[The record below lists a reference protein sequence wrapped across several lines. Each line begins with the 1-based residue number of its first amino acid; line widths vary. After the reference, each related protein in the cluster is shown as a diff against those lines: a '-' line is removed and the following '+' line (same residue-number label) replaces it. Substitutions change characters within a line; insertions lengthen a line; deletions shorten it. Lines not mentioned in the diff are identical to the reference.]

1 MGLFKKKGGKSGL
14 GKFIDKNFVH
24 TRVPSQSG
32 GTAVPG
38 GMSREKAEQYRIE
51 AEHRQNI
58 EKKTT
63 DSGELMIAVTS
74 TLGDSRPPHQQS
86 KKSKDKQHRKHKR
99 DKFFAHVGKA
109 AKKAVSKKGAVGK
122 MFTKT
127 GVFGKDG
134 VLAGKDGVLEKAFS
148 KDGVLDKAFSPI
160 VDLEGKLAGG
170 AGDLAGG
177 IGGFAKTMSNP
188 LFLIGAGVV
197 AVVVI
202 PRIMGP
208 R

>member
-1 MGLFKKKGGKSGL
+1 MGLFKKKHGKKSGL
-14 GKFIDKNFVH
+14 GKFINKNF
-24 TRVPSQSG
+24 TPARTVPRSG
-32 GTAVPG
+32 GTAVP
-38 GMSREKAEQYRIE
+38 SREKAEQYRIE
-51 AEHRQNI
+51 AEHRKNI

-74 TLGDSRPPHQQS
+74 TLGDSRPPHHQS
-86 KKSKDKQHRKHKR
+86 KSRKEHRKHKR